1 LRIGGQHLT
10 WIHMLLLP
18 WLQTQPSSGN
28 HKPPL
33 LLPQKH
39 TCIELFGSHCLFL
52 IRIWSLVFLGVW
64 LCVVVIVHALFEGLL
79 CYFFLLF
86 YLSVTIIM

>member
-39 TCIELFGSHCLFL
+39 TLVLNYLEVIVCSSLEFGHGFPRS
-52 IRIWSLVFLGVW
+52 W
-64 LCVVVIVHALFEGLL
+64 LCVLVIVHALFEGLL
-79 CYFFLLF
+79 FLVISF
-86 YLSVTIIM
+86 SCFT